1 MEENMDE
8 ILNVLESCTLDDIF
22 RLCLMPPERA
32 REAMVNLGLDE
43 DKVKAE
49 IIALLKQL
57 RRED

>member
-1 MEENMDE
+1 MDE
-8 ILNVLESCTLDDIF
+8 ILNGLESCTLDDIF

>member
-1 MEENMDE
+1 MSD
-8 ILNVLESCTLDDIF
+8 ILDGLESYTLDDLF

-32 REAMVNLGLDE
+32 REAMVNFGLDE